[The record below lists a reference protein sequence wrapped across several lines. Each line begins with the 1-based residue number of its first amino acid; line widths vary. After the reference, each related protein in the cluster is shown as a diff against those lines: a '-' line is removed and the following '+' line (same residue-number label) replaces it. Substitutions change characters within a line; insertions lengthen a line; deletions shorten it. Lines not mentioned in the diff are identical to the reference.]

1 MKESEIRK
9 TAEQNGVLR
18 TEQNGVLRTE
28 QNGVLRTEK
37 LAAGYGDREVL
48 QDLSF
53 SVCPGKITALVGPNG
68 AGKSTLLKTIARQLE
83 PLKGTVFLG
92 EDDMVSMKEQEAAR
106 RMSVILTER
115 PRAELMT
122 CFDVAAMGRYPYT
135 GRLGILSEEDRK
147 KVLDTMELIGV
158 DALCDREF
166 SRVSDGQRQLVL
178 LARAIC
184 QEPEALVMDEPTSYL
199 DIRHKIAFLTI
210 LERLARDRRI
220 AVLVSLHELELA
232 MRAADTV
239 ICVRDGKADR
249 VGDPKTILTESY
261 IEELYGM
268 VPGSYSAF
276 FRDADAEAADAADA
290 GAGNTDAGD
299 ADAKVADAGDAG
311 AGDTDAKVADGEDA
325 DAGDADAKVAD
336 AEDTDAKVADA
347 GDTGVGARDAGGAG
361 ASPAY
366 QFFQN
371 QACEYFPCHKGVDDK
386 DFNCLFCYCPLYA
399 LGDRCGG
406 NFRYTVSGVKDCTNC
421 SFPHR
426 RENYRAVLKRFP
438 EISAL
443 AGKHSPEEGGSS

>member
-9 TAEQNGVLR
+9 AA
-18 TEQNGVLRTE
+18 E

-92 EDDMVSMKEQEAAR
+92 EDDLISMKEQEAAR

-147 KVLDTMELIGV
+147 KVLETMKLIGV

-166 SRVSDGQRQLVL
+166 SRVSDGQRQLVM

-184 QEPEALVMDEPTSYL
+184 QEPETLVMDEPTSYL

-210 LERLARDRRI
+210 LERLARERRI

-239 ICVRDGKADR
+239 ICVRNGKADR
-249 VGDPKTILTESY
+249 IGDPKTILTESY

-268 VPGSYSAF
+268 EPGSYSAF
-276 FRDADAEAADAADA
+276 FRDA
-290 GAGNTDAGD
+290 G
-299 ADAKVADAGDAG
+299 
-311 AGDTDAKVADGEDA
+311 
-325 DAGDADAKVAD
+325 
-336 AEDTDAKVADA
+336 
-347 GDTGVGARDAGGAG
+347 AGGAG

-371 QACEYFPCHKGVDDK
+371 RFCEYFPCHKGVEEK

-406 NFRYTVSGVKDCTNC
+406 NFRYTDSGVKDCTNC

-443 AGKHSPEEGGSS
+443 AAKHSPEVPDAKQSENTGGNEGCSGGRSS

>member
-1 MKESEIRK
+1 MSMTESEKNQRSC
-9 TAEQNGVLR
+9 
-18 TEQNGVLRTE
+18 
-28 QNGVLRTEK
+28 LRTEK
-37 LAAGYGDREVL
+37 LAAGYGDRTVL

-83 PLKGTVFLG
+83 PMKGRVFLG
-92 EDDMVSMKEQEAAR
+92 DEDLVSMKEQDAAR

-135 GRLGILSEEDRK
+135 GRLGILAEEDRK
-147 KVLDTMELIGV
+147 KVLETMELIGV
-158 DALCDREF
+158 GALCDREF
-166 SRVSDGQRQLVL
+166 SRISDGQRQLVM

-184 QEPEALVMDEPTSYL
+184 QEPEVLVMDEPTSYL

-210 LERLARDRRI
+210 LERLVRERDI

-249 VGDPKTILTESY
+249 IGDPKTILTESY

-268 VPGSYSAF
+268 EPGSYSAF
-276 FRDADAEAADAADA
+276 FRDADDGDACATGAGAKDA
-290 GAGNTDAGD
+290 GS
-299 ADAKVADAGDAG
+299 
-311 AGDTDAKVADGEDA
+311 
-325 DAGDADAKVAD
+325 
-336 AEDTDAKVADA
+336 
-347 GDTGVGARDAGGAG
+347 RDAGSGAP
-361 ASPAY
+361 PAY
-366 QFFQN
+366 QFMQN
-371 QACEYFPCHKGVDDK
+371 RACEYFPCHKGVEDK

-399 LGDRCGG
+399 LGARCGG
-406 NFRYTVSGVKDCTNC
+406 NFRYTDSGVKDCTNC
-421 SFPHR
+421 NFPHR

-438 EISAL
+438 EISVL
-443 AGKHSPEEGGSS
+443 AGKRPENAGGKAGNAGGAEGGPA

>member
-1 MKESEIRK
+1 MKEYEIRK
-9 TAEQNGVLR
+9 AA
-18 TEQNGVLRTE
+18 E

-92 EDDMVSMKEQEAAR
+92 EDDLISMKEQEAAR

-147 KVLDTMELIGV
+147 KVLETMKLIGV

-166 SRVSDGQRQLVL
+166 SRVSDGQRQLVM

-184 QEPEALVMDEPTSYL
+184 QEPETLVMDEPTSYL

-210 LERLARDRRI
+210 LEKLARERRI

-239 ICVRDGKADR
+239 ICVRNGKADR
-249 VGDPKTILTESY
+249 IGDPKTILTESY

-268 VPGSYSAF
+268 EPGSYSAF
-276 FRDADAEAADAADA
+276 FRDA
-290 GAGNTDAGD
+290 G
-299 ADAKVADAGDAG
+299 
-311 AGDTDAKVADGEDA
+311 
-325 DAGDADAKVAD
+325 
-336 AEDTDAKVADA
+336 
-347 GDTGVGARDAGGAG
+347 AGGAG

-371 QACEYFPCHKGVDDK
+371 RACEYFPCHNGLEEK

-406 NFRYTVSGVKDCTNC
+406 NFRYTDSGVKDCTNC

-443 AGKHSPEEGGSS
+443 AAKHSPEVPAAKQSENTGGKTGAADRNAGGSEGGLS

>member
-1 MKESEIRK
+1 MKEYEIRK
-9 TAEQNGVLR
+9 AA
-18 TEQNGVLRTE
+18 E

-92 EDDMVSMKEQEAAR
+92 EDDLISMKEQEAAR

-147 KVLDTMELIGV
+147 KVLETMKLIGV

-166 SRVSDGQRQLVL
+166 SRVSDGQRQLVM

-184 QEPEALVMDEPTSYL
+184 QEPETLVMDEPTSYL

-210 LERLARDRRI
+210 LEKLARERRI

-239 ICVRDGKADR
+239 ICVRNGKADR
-249 VGDPKTILTESY
+249 IGDPKTILTESY

-268 VPGSYSAF
+268 EPGSYSAF
-276 FRDADAEAADAADA
+276 FRDA
-290 GAGNTDAGD
+290 G
-299 ADAKVADAGDAG
+299 
-311 AGDTDAKVADGEDA
+311 
-325 DAGDADAKVAD
+325 
-336 AEDTDAKVADA
+336 
-347 GDTGVGARDAGGAG
+347 AGGAG

-371 QACEYFPCHKGVDDK
+371 RACEYFPCHNGLEEK

-406 NFRYTVSGVKDCTNC
+406 NFRYTDSGVKDCTNC

-443 AGKHSPEEGGSS
+443 AGKPSPDAPAARQSENAGGKTGAADRNAGGSEGGLS

>member
-1 MKESEIRK
+1 MKEFEIRK
-9 TAEQNGVLR
+9 AA
-18 TEQNGVLRTE
+18 E

-92 EDDMVSMKEQEAAR
+92 EDDLVSMKEQEAAR

-249 VGDPKTILTESY
+249 VGNPKTILTESY

-290 GAGNTDAGD
+290 GAGDT
-299 ADAKVADAGDAG
+299 DAKVADAGDAD
-311 AGDTDAKVADGEDA
+311 AGDTDAKVA

-336 AEDTDAKVADA
+336 AEDADAKVVGAN
-347 GDTGVGARDAGGAG
+347 DTGVGARDAGGAG
-361 ASPAY
+361 VSPAY

-443 AGKHSPEEGGSS
+443 AGKKTEEGGSS

>member
-9 TAEQNGVLR
+9 AAEQNGM
-18 TEQNGVLRTE
+18 
-28 QNGVLRTEK
+28 LRTEK

-68 AGKSTLLKTIARQLE
+68 AGKSTLLRTIARQLE

-92 EDDMVSMKEQEAAR
+92 KDDLISMKEQEAAR

-147 KVLDTMELIGV
+147 KVLDTMKLIGV

-166 SRVSDGQRQLVL
+166 SRISDGQRQLVM

-184 QEPEALVMDEPTSYL
+184 QEPEVLVMDEPTSYL

-210 LERLARDRRI
+210 LEKLARERRI

-249 VGDPKTILTESY
+249 IGDPRTILTESY

-268 VPGSYSAF
+268 EPGSYSAF
-276 FRDADAEAADAADA
+276 FRDADAEDAASAVA
-290 GAGNTDAGD
+290 GAR
-299 ADAKVADAGDAG
+299 DAG
-311 AGDTDAKVADGEDA
+311 AGDTG
-325 DAGDADAKVAD
+325 
-336 AEDTDAKVADA
+336 
-347 GDTGVGARDAGGAG
+347 AGGAG

-371 QACEYFPCHKGVDDK
+371 RFCEYFPCHKGLEEK

-406 NFRYTVSGVKDCTNC
+406 NFRYTDSGVKDCTNC
-421 SFPHR
+421 NFPHR

-443 AGKHSPEEGGSS
+443 AGKPSPDAPAARQSENAGGKTGAADRNAGGSEGGPS

>member
-1 MKESEIRK
+1 MKESEIRI
-9 TAEQNGVLR
+9 AA
-18 TEQNGVLRTE
+18 E

-48 QDLSF
+48 KDLSF

-68 AGKSTLLKTIARQLE
+68 AGKSTLLRTIARQLE

-92 EDDMVSMKEQEAAR
+92 ENDLISMKEQEAAR

-147 KVLDTMELIGV
+147 KVLDTMKLIGV

-166 SRVSDGQRQLVL
+166 SRVSDGQRQLVM

-184 QEPEALVMDEPTSYL
+184 QEPETLVMDEPTSYL

-210 LERLARDRRI
+210 LEKLARERRI

-249 VGDPKTILTESY
+249 IGSPKTILTESY

-268 VPGSYSAF
+268 EPGSYSAF
-276 FRDADAEAADAADA
+276 FRDA
-290 GAGNTDAGD
+290 GAGD
-299 ADAKVADAGDAG
+299 AASAVAGARDAG
-311 AGDTDAKVADGEDA
+311 AGDTGAGSADPGSTV
-325 DAGDADAKVAD
+325 AGDAGK
-336 AEDTDAKVADA
+336 
-347 GDTGVGARDAGGAG
+347 
-361 ASPAY
+361 SPGY

-371 QACEYFPCHKGVDDK
+371 RACEYFPCHNGLEEK

-406 NFRYTVSGVKDCTNC
+406 NFRYTDSGVKDCTNC

-443 AGKHSPEEGGSS
+443 AAKHSPEVPAAKQSENTGGNGGCSGGRSS

>member
-9 TAEQNGVLR
+9 AA
-18 TEQNGVLRTE
+18 E

-68 AGKSTLLKTIARQLE
+68 AGKSTLLRTIARQLE

-92 EDDMVSMKEQEAAR
+92 KDDLISMKEQEAAR

-147 KVLDTMELIGV
+147 KVLDTMKLIGV

-166 SRVSDGQRQLVL
+166 SRVSDGQRQLVM

-184 QEPEALVMDEPTSYL
+184 QEPEVLVMDEPTSYL

-210 LERLARDRRI
+210 LEKLARERRI

-249 VGDPKTILTESY
+249 IGDPRTILTESY

-268 VPGSYSAF
+268 EPGSYSAF
-276 FRDADAEAADAADA
+276 FRDADAGDAASAVA
-290 GAGNTDAGD
+290 GAR
-299 ADAKVADAGDAG
+299 DAG
-311 AGDTDAKVADGEDA
+311 AGDTG
-325 DAGDADAKVAD
+325 
-336 AEDTDAKVADA
+336 
-347 GDTGVGARDAGGAG
+347 AGGAG

-371 QACEYFPCHKGVDDK
+371 RFCEYFPCHKGLEEK

-406 NFRYTVSGVKDCTNC
+406 NFRYTDSGVKDCTNC
-421 SFPHR
+421 NFPHR

-443 AGKHSPEEGGSS
+443 AGKPSLDAPAARQSENAGGKTGAADRNAGGSEGGLS

>member
-9 TAEQNGVLR
+9 AA
-18 TEQNGVLRTE
+18 E

-92 EDDMVSMKEQEAAR
+92 EDDLISMKEQEAAR

-147 KVLDTMELIGV
+147 KVLETMKLIGV

-166 SRVSDGQRQLVL
+166 SRVSDGQRQLVM

-184 QEPEALVMDEPTSYL
+184 QEPEVLVMDEPTSYL

-210 LERLARDRRI
+210 LERLARERRI

-249 VGDPKTILTESY
+249 IGSPKTILTESY
-261 IEELYGM
+261 IEELYGLYGM
-268 VPGSYSAF
+268 EPGSYSAF
-276 FRDADAEAADAADA
+276 FRDADA
-290 GAGNTDAGD
+290 GT
-299 ADAKVADAGDAG
+299 
-311 AGDTDAKVADGEDA
+311 
-325 DAGDADAKVAD
+325 
-336 AEDTDAKVADA
+336 
-347 GDTGVGARDAGGAG
+347 
-361 ASPAY
+361 SPAY
-366 QFFQN
+366 QFIQN
-371 QACEYFPCHKGVDDK
+371 RACEYFPCHKGVEDK

-399 LGDRCGG
+399 LGARCGG
-406 NFRYTVSGVKDCTNC
+406 NFRFTDSGVKDCTNC
-421 SFPHR
+421 NFPHR
-426 RENYRAVLKRFP
+426 RENYREVLKRFP

-443 AGKHSPEEGGSS
+443 AGKRPAEGGPV